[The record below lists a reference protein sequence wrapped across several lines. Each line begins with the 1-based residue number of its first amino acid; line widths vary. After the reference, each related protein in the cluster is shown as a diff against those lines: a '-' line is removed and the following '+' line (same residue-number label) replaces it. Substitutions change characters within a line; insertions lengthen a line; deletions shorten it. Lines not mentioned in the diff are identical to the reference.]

1 MKTFA
6 ILLWAVFQLG
16 SSLRFNE
23 QLDSIN
29 EQVDAEEGRRRRR
42 RRRRRSSGGGPP
54 SGLSQPTVFLHDMS
68 VQPTTNTA
76 NTATTVSSVDATLT
90 IKYTGWMVCFSTKD
104 GHDAVFHGEAIFNF
118 NEQISYWFETRLA
131 TTVVAKADW
140 FVGFAKSNYAAVGA
154 DPTDGVGFSNDATTR
169 ISFQSKKGS
178 AGVDVAVKTKLVGG
192 VDLVMLASALG
203 TQDSK
208 IPSGPKT
215 NIYKLGW
222 AFIPLGQY
230 GVSFTP
236 TTAGAKGWYRI
247 FLEGAHVVTTEAT
260 HNCDNVQLSLTV
272 GSEGEHEDP
281 VEFMVDYVA
290 YSLPISKR

>member
-42 RRRRRSSGGGPP
+42 RRRRSSGGGPP
-54 SGLSQPTVFLHDMS
+54 SGLSQPTVFIHDM
-68 VQPTTNTA
+68 TTEPA
-76 NTATTVSSVDATLT
+76 TATADITTETGTTLT
-90 IKYTGWMVCFSTKD
+90 IKYTGWMVCFVSVD
-104 GHDAVFHGEAIFNF
+104 GADAVFTGPPIFNF
-118 NEQISYWFETRLA
+118 NERKSYWFETRLA
-131 TTVVAKADW
+131 TTVIAKADW
-140 FVGFAKSNYAAVGA
+140 FVGFALPAYAAVGA
-154 DPTDGVGFSNDATTR
+154 DPSDGVGFSNDETTR
-169 ISFQSKKGS
+169 ISFQSKKDS
-178 AGVDVAVKTKLVGG
+178 AGTDVAVKTKLVGG

-230 GVSFTP
+230 GVSWTP
-236 TTAGAKGWYRI
+236 TTSGAKGWYRI
-247 FLEGAHVVTTEAT
+247 YLEGAHVVTTEAT
-260 HNCDNVQLSLTV
+260 HNCDDEQLSLTI
-272 GSEGEHEDP
+272 GAEGEHAND
-281 VEFMVDYVA
+281 VSFMVDYVA
-290 YSLPISKR
+290 YSLPHR